1 MYNLYRHISPQFVS
15 AQFVPKTTTTFEA
28 SVIGKVDTCGTAV
41 AVVSTSANI
50 PAVKYRPLLGSVKFL
65 LPLVLLLT
73 VLLSMLCIADGSHG
87 CRRRCLSLSYFFG
100 LCWCWHPS
108 CCWRSYFCLHP
119 FCYRFCRPC
128 YCWRPPM
135 FLLSL
140 VPLSVLLALIFSLL
154 LTSLARASVVAAF
167 LQRLTSLLLLMF
179 PTLLASLLLLAPA
192 VVDVSDVAFVYLLL
206 LTFLQ
211 LVALLLL

>member
-1 MYNLYRHISPQFVS
+1 
-15 AQFVPKTTTTFEA
+15 
-28 SVIGKVDTCGTAV
+28 
-41 AVVSTSANI
+41 
-50 PAVKYRPLLGSVKFL
+50 
-65 LPLVLLLT
+65 
-73 VLLSMLCIADGSHG
+73 
-87 CRRRCLSLSYFFG
+87 
-100 LCWCWHPS
+100 
-108 CCWRSYFCLHP
+108 
-119 FCYRFCRPC
+119 
-128 YCWRPPM
+128 M